1 MYAVTKIEKFFTR
14 LGLGI
19 IPLKN
24 KKFVRKKAL
33 AMLDKRYLRRYLPAL
48 NEIKES
54 AEIIEKKKDVIWTC
68 WLQGE
73 EQAPAVVKAC
83 LAQMRKM
90 EPSRQVVVITHENIH
105 QYVTL
110 PDYIWEKW
118 QKGVISNTH
127 FSDILRVCLLYEHG
141 GIWLDS
147 TAYLLKP
154 IVSEIVDAPFFAY
167 HSRTYLRI
175 YPKILGNN
183 NWFLVSNPK
192 NTLIAGIRA
201 MLFAYWRH
209 ENTTIHYFIYHLMF
223 DLMVENNAI
232 CAAEWQKVPLFYDD
246 NEELYENFFK
256 PYDGKLLAEISKRNP
271 VQKLSY
277 KYTPQPTEDF
287 TFEKFVLSE
296 K

>member
-1 MYAVTKIEKFFTR
+1 MYVITKIEKFFTR

-19 IPLKN
+19 IPLEN
-24 KKFVRKKAL
+24 KKFIRKKVL
-33 AMLDKRYLRRYLPAL
+33 AMLDKKYLRRYLSAL
-48 NEIKES
+48 NEIQKNTET
-54 AEIIEKKKDVIWTC
+54 AVKNREIIWTC

-73 EQAPAVVKAC
+73 EKAPAVVKAC

-90 EPSRQVVVITHENIH
+90 EANRKIVVITRENIR

-118 QKGVISNTH
+118 QKGIIGNTH

-141 GIWLDS
+141 GIWLDA

-154 IVSEIVDAPFFAY
+154 IVPKIVDAPFFAY

-175 YPKILGNN
+175 YPQVLGNN
-183 NWFLVSNPK
+183 NWFLVSNPQHP
-192 NTLIAGIRA
+192 LIAGIRA

-209 ENTTIHYFIYHLMF
+209 ENSTIHYFIYHLMF
-223 DLMVENNAI
+223 DLMVENNEL
-232 CAAEWQKVPLFYDD
+232 CAEEWRKVPLFYDD
-246 NEELYENFFK
+246 NEELYENFLK
-256 PYDGKLLAEISKRNP
+256 PYNAKLLAEIAERNP

-277 KYTPQPTEDF
+277 KYTQEPTADF
-287 TFEKFVLSE
+287 TFEKFVLAE